1 MACKRGVYSR
11 RTFQSGLA
19 KDKLSYIIFIF
30 LLYKNEK
37 IKTSQKKK
45 TRKKRRNA
53 KCTKTKTLEK
63 NMKFSKIPIS
73 KPGLESA
80 IEQIGI
86 LDDILGQNK
95 DC

>member
-1 MACKRGVYSR
+1 
-11 RTFQSGLA
+11 
-19 KDKLSYIIFIF
+19 
-30 LLYKNEK
+30 
-37 IKTSQKKK
+37 
-45 TRKKRRNA
+45 
-53 KCTKTKTLEK
+53 
-63 NMKFSKIPIS
+63 MKFSKIPIS